1 MLQWWQS
8 IILGIVEGITEF
20 LPISSTGHLTV
31 TEKLLGLPIDAP
43 SVTAYTAIIQ
53 VGAMIASIVYF
64 RSDIARIALAW
75 FAGLRSAEARRNP
88 DFNLGW
94 AVIGGFAVTA
104 VIALALKDLVEGPF
118 RNLWVVVASLLAWS
132 AVMWAG
138 DRFGRQHR
146 GEHSIT
152 WKDGLILGAIQSL
165 SLVPGISRSGATISG
180 ALLLGIDRV
189 TATRMSFFLGIP
201 TLVAA
206 GGFQAVTSA
215 SDISGVGGVGW
226 PATLI
231 GIVVSFVVAYASIAW
246 LLKYVASNDFTLF
259 IVYRIVVALLIAA
272 LLWQGTLAAV

>member
-1 MLQWWQS
+1 MDWWAS

-31 TEKLLGLPIDAP
+31 TEKLLGLSIDSP

-64 RSDIARIALAW
+64 RSDIVRIATAW
-75 FAGLRSAEARRNP
+75 LKGVRNQEARSDP
-88 DFNLGW
+88 DYNLGW

-118 RNLWVVVASLLAWS
+118 RNLWAIVASLLAWS
-132 AVMWAG
+132 VVMWAG
-138 DRFGRQHR
+138 DRFGKQNR

-152 WKDGLILGAIQSL
+152 WKDGLILGAIQSI
-165 SLVPGISRSGATISG
+165 SLVPGVSRSGATISG

-206 GGFQAVTSA
+206 GGFQAVTQA
-215 SDISGVGGVGW
+215 SDIAAAGGVGW
-226 PATLI
+226 GATLI
-231 GIVVSFVVAYASIAW
+231 GIVVSFFVAYASIAW
-246 LLKYVASNDFTLF
+246 LLKFVATNDFTLF
-259 IVYRIVVALLIAA
+259 IVYRILVALLIAA
-272 LLWQGTLAAV
+272 LLWQGTITAV